1 MSFFVTRMA
10 RDRAPA
16 FVRALAM
23 SWPARLSLLGLVT
36 KFLLLPSGLRLL
48 PVFGWL
54 DTAASLALA
63 VGLGYYLIQAL
74 IRLRRRLL
82 WRVRRRLI
90 LSYVFVGFI
99 PVILI
104 TAFFVLVG
112 TLSMLSTSSNLV
124 RLELDDI
131 VADANVIAAGIGR
144 EVADGSSADVVLTR
158 WHNAVRADFPNLGAV
173 VLERP
178 GGPIATAGVWRN
190 AAPPDHV
197 PAWVGQEGFSGIVTV
212 VADATDDTVVLV
224 ARATRR
230 IGEVGAVVVD
240 IPVEGAVLANVSAVT
255 GIEVEDA
262 TIAVTDTAAR
272 TASGSDGSRVS
283 GATTE
288 FASVDGLAWV
298 AFLERTDWYTGRRSS
313 INLDIR
319 VPPRAFYQ
327 RVFGTQARIGDVN
340 IGYIFLVLLGAVGGL
355 FLVMQVAALIMGVAL
370 ARSITG
376 SVHELFTGTE
386 RVRRGDFQH
395 RIRVASRDQLGE
407 LADSFNAMTASVE
420 GLLEQAAEKK
430 RLEEELR
437 IAREIQMSLLPRDPT
452 SIPGLTV
459 TAVCIPAREVGG
471 DYYDFVRLG
480 ERRLGVLV
488 ADVSGKGTSAA
499 FYMAELKGLILGLSP
514 IYESPKRLLVEVNR
528 ILAASLDSRS
538 FITMTYAVIDL
549 DRLTLTYAR
558 AGHTPLIF
566 VPGGAT
572 ATAQVLVPDGLV
584 LGLDGF
590 EAKFDT
596 LLEERCLPIGEG
608 DLAVLFTD
616 GITEAMNKE
625 SDLFGEARLRHL
637 LEGNGDLSLEDLRKH
652 VLRNVEAFVGAAD
665 QHDDMTMVLV
675 KVDAASTRQVDVRT
689 QAAVV

>member
-1 MSFFVTRMA
+1 MA
-10 RDRAPA
+10 RITPDRAPA
-16 FVRALAM
+16 FVRALAT
-23 SWPARLSLLGLVT
+23 SWPARVLLLGLVT
-36 KFLLLPSGLRLL
+36 KLLLLPTGLRAQ
-48 PVFGWL
+48 PVLGWL

-63 VGLGYYLIQAL
+63 VGLGYYLI
-74 IRLRRRLL
+74 RLLVRLQRRVL

-99 PVILI
+99 PVLLI
-104 TAFFVLVG
+104 TVFFVLVG
-112 TLSMLSTSSNLV
+112 TLSMVSTSSFLV

-131 VADANVIAAGIGR
+131 VTDAGVIAAGIGR
-144 EVADGSSADVVLTR
+144 EVAAGASSDVVLTR
-158 WHNAVRADFPNLGAV
+158 WRDAVRANFPDLAAV
-173 VLERP
+173 VVERS
-178 GGPIATAGVWRN
+178 GGPSARVGAWRH

-197 PAWVGQEGFSGIVTV
+197 PAWIGREGFSGIMT
-212 VADATDDTVVLV
+212 VADDATGDTMVLV
-224 ARATRR
+224 ARAARR
-230 IGEVGAVVVD
+230 IDGGGAVVVD
-240 IPVEGAVLANVSAVT
+240 IPVEGAVVANISAVT
-255 GIEVEDA
+255 GIEVEGA
-262 TIAVTDTAAR
+262 TIAVTDDPSQN
-272 TASGSDGSRVS
+272 ASGPDGGRVS
-283 GATTE
+283 GAAAE

-298 AFLERTDWYTGRRSS
+298 AFLERTDWDTGRRSS

-327 RVFGTQARIGDVN
+327 RLFGTQARIGDVN
-340 IGYIFLVLLGAVGGL
+340 VGYVFLVLLGAVGGL

-386 RVRRGDFQH
+386 RVRRGDFRH
-395 RIRVASRDQLGE
+395 RIRIASRDQLGE

-437 IAREIQMSLLPRDPT
+437 IAREIQMSLLPRDTT

-471 DYYDFVRLG
+471 DYYDFVGLG
-480 ERRLGVLV
+480 ERRLGILV

-499 FYMAELKGLILGLSP
+499 FYMAELKGLILSLSQ
-514 IYESPKRLLVEVNR
+514 IHESPKRLLIEVNR

-549 DRLTLTYAR
+549 ERLTLTYAR

-566 VPGGAT
+566 VPGDPT
-572 ATAQVLVPDGLV
+572 ATAQVLIPDGLV
-584 LGLDGF
+584 LGFEGF

-596 LLEERCLPIGEG
+596 LLEERCLSIGEG
-608 DLAVLFTD
+608 DLVVLFTD
-616 GITEAMNKE
+616 GITEAMNEE
-625 SDLFGEARLRHL
+625 SDMFGESRLSRL
-637 LEGNGDLSLEDLRKH
+637 LEENADMSPEDLREH
-652 VLRNVEAFVGAAD
+652 VLKSVEAFVGAAD

-675 KVDAASTRQVDVRT
+675 KVDAASTQRVDVPTRP
-689 QAAVV
+689 AAV

>member
-1 MSFFVTRMA
+1 MA
-10 RDRAPA
+10 RDQALA
-16 FVRALAM
+16 FVRALAT
-23 SWPARLSLLGLVT
+23 SWPARFLLLGLVT
-36 KFLLLPSGLRLL
+36 KLLLLPSGLRTQ
-48 PVFGWL
+48 PVLGWV

-63 VGLGYYLIQAL
+63 VGLGYYLIQL
-74 IRLRRRLL
+74 LVRLQRRLL

-99 PVILI
+99 PVLLI

-112 TLSMLSTSSNLV
+112 ALSMVSTSSFLV

-131 VADANVIAAGIGR
+131 VTDAGVIAEGIGR
-144 EVADGSSADVVLTR
+144 EVADGASAEVVLAR
-158 WHNAVRADFPNLGAV
+158 WRAAVRRDYPALGAV
-173 VLERP
+173 VLGRSGEP
-178 GGPIATAGVWRN
+178 NIAVGTWRHT
-190 AAPPDHV
+190 APPGDV
-197 PAWVGQEGFSGIVTV
+197 PAWVAPQGFSGIVTV
-212 VADATDDTVVLV
+212 AADATDDTVVLV

-230 IGEVGAVVVD
+230 VAGGGAVLVD
-240 IPVEGAVLANVSAVT
+240 IPVEGAVLANISAVT

-262 TIAVTDTAAR
+262 TIAVTDPSADAA
-272 TASGSDGSRVS
+272 SSLDGTRGS
-283 GATTE
+283 GAPTE

-298 AFLERTDWYTGRRSS
+298 AFLERTDWTTGDPGS

-327 RVFGTQARIGDVN
+327 RVFGTQARIGDVSV
-340 IGYIFLVLLGAVGGL
+340 GYIFLVLLGAVGGL

-370 ARSITG
+370 AKSITG

-386 RVRRGDFQH
+386 RVRRGDFRH
-395 RIRVASRDQLGE
+395 RIHIASRDQLGE

-437 IAREIQMSLLPRDPT
+437 IAREIQMSLLPRDTT

-459 TAVCIPAREVGG
+459 TAMCIPAREVGG

-480 ERRLGVLV
+480 ERRLGILV

-499 FYMAELKGLILGLSP
+499 FYMAELKGLILSLGQ
-514 IYESPKRLLVEVNR
+514 IYESPKRLLIEVNR

-538 FITMTYAVIDL
+538 FITMTYAVVDL
-549 DRLTLTYAR
+549 DNRTLTYAR
-558 AGHTPLIF
+558 AGHTPLIL
-566 VPGGAT
+566 VPGGAP
-572 ATAQVLVPDGLV
+572 ATAQVLIPDGLV

-590 EAKFDT
+590 EAKFDA
-596 LLEERCLPIGEG
+596 LLEEQCVPIGEG

-616 GITEAMNKE
+616 GITEAMNEE
-625 SDLFGEARLRHL
+625 SDLFGETRLSRL
-637 LEGNGDLSLEDLRKH
+637 LEEHANLSSEDLRQH
-652 VLRNVEAFVGAAD
+652 VLNDVEAFVGAAD

-675 KVDAASTRQVDVRT
+675 KVDAAITRHVDARA
-689 QAAVV
+689 QAAAV